1 VEGKDIAGALAG
13 GLVAT
18 ALMETLVAKGI
29 LSADE
34 RGTCSRRTI
43 GNNTINAEQQGA
55 AALLN
60 PLLSHYRESL
70 RQIVRRG
77 TRIGRG
83 CGARSPR
90 APV

>member
-1 VEGKDIAGALAG
+1 
-13 GLVAT
+13 
-18 ALMETLVAKGI
+18 METLVAKGI
-29 LSADE
+29 LSADDA
-34 RGTCSRRTI
+34 RNVLIKARRTI